1 MQESP
6 GSSLALPLVPSGSWH
21 SRAGSA
27 LVFSIAGVGKGD
39 VETYKKCFLATF
51 SKKKV
56 DFFLFFILTSP

>member
-6 GSSLALPLVPSGSWH
+6 GSSLALPLVPSRSWH

-27 LVFSIAGVGKGD
+27 LVFSIAGVVKGD

-51 SKKKV
+51 SKKKKW
-56 DFFLFFILTSP
+56 LFFCFSF